1 MTTDQRFILTRSAG
15 NATRSPPSAPPP
27 VPPTQAKAAEGGCG
41 CGGAARP
48 RPPSFPEVRVN
59 GVEIDAQ
66 AIARELQHHP
76 AADPLEAWTAAVR
89 ALVVRRLLA
98 EEARRLALVAT
109 PETDG
114 TALETEEEALV
125 RILLEQVLQPA
136 TPDPAE
142 CRRFYDSQSGRF
154 RTPDL
159 FEAAHILIEPE
170 TDDEAGWM
178 NAEALARRLSAE
190 IGDSRTAFV
199 QAARE
204 HSSCPSAQ
212 QDGSLGQVR
221 RGELMPAVQA
231 ALEDTDPGTNRAE
244 PVRSRFGWHLLRL
257 ERRIPGR
264 TLPYDAVSG
273 RILDM
278 LDARAWA
285 LAAGQYVSE
294 LAGKATIEGIELA
307 PPESGPCAAC

>member
-15 NATRSPPSAPPP
+15 NATRSPPSPPP
-27 VPPTQAKAAEGGCG
+27 VPPTQEKAAEGGCG
-41 CGGAARP
+41 CGGAPRP
-48 RPPSFPEVRVN
+48 RPPSFPDVRVN

-66 AIARELQHHP
+66 AIAHELQHHP

-109 PETDG
+109 PEIDG

-125 RILLEQVLQPA
+125 RVLLEQVLQPA

-159 FEAAHILIEPE
+159 FEAAHILLEPE

-199 QAARE
+199 EAARE
-204 HSSCPSAQ
+204 HSSCPSAP

-221 RGELMPAVQA
+221 RGELTPAVQA
-231 ALEDTDPGTNRAE
+231 ALEDTVPGTNRAE

-264 TLPYDAVSG
+264 TLPYDTVSG

-294 LAGKATIEGIELA
+294 LASKATIEGIELA